1 MAGNTILE
9 LKHHI
14 LNARLKATKKLITT
28 TQVDMEDAVD
38 DDGNGP
44 LHWCAQSLSEERR
57 EESPREMLHYLVS
70 QNAPR
75 NRQNVLGETPLLAAL
90 RAPPA
95 GQEGMPVTERLVG
108 EMLKEAGADPNRVDM
123 TGETALMEAASAGYE
138 SIGKLLLEH
147 RADPGQISSA
157 GLTAADLAAEAGAT
171 DFADLLKTPL
181 AQRALKEAKAKRTE
195 EEAREKENV
204 KDFNTSK
211 KEQLLF
217 GQRQAPGI
225 AKDKDKP
232 GKPYPEYGTLH
243 DID

>member
-1 MAGNTILE
+1 M
-9 LKHHI
+9 
-14 LNARLKATKKLITT
+14 
-28 TQVDMEDAVD
+28 
-38 DDGNGP
+38 
-44 LHWCAQSLSEERR
+44 
-57 EESPREMLHYLVS
+57 HYLVS

-95 GQEGMPVTERLVG
+95 GEEGIAVTERLVG

-147 RADPGQISSA
+147 RADPEKMSSA
-157 GLTAADLAAEAGAT
+157 GLTAVDLAAEAGASS
-171 DFADLLKTPL
+171 FADLLKSPL
-181 AQRALKEAKAKRTE
+181 AQRAINEAKAKRTE

-217 GQRQAPGI
+217 GQRQA
-225 AKDKDKP
+225 
-232 GKPYPEYGTLH
+232 
-243 DID
+243 